1 MPGWTQVRV
10 YRLAFVQKCVSVWF
24 RWEWSLLRAAADV
37 SASNSHS
44 ARSAGEALSFYK
56 GVCAEVVAAY
66 QGTNEDLPRKPERRP
81 IIPFNSVLHGKVHG
95 SESLNWSGA
104 LCQAGWI
111 HTDEVLCDSLKWH
124 FLAEMERPSA
134 CRLHSAL
141 PTCFFCSDFSPALI
155 FDIFC
160 LDYPTTFSLTTTTAM
175 V

>member
-1 MPGWTQVRV
+1 MCIVW
-10 YRLAFVQKCVSVWF
+10 RLFRSVCLCDF
-24 RWEWSLLRAAADV
+24 DGS
-37 SASNSHS
+37 
-44 ARSAGEALSFYK
+44 
-56 GVCAEVVAAY
+56 GVCSEPLLTSVRQTVTQLVQRERHSPSIKGCVRRWWLRY